1 MTVNWFKKSDKYINK
16 YLITAVRYS
25 IIKYLKIKQ
34 IVCKHKEVLYKA
46 TSGQFSLRMSLD
58 SVVDSLFT
66 SSLQ

>member
-1 MTVNWFKKSDKYINK
+1 MTVNGFKKSEKCINK

-25 IIKYLKIKQ
+25 IIKYLKIKH
-34 IVCKHKEVLYKA
+34 IVYEHKEVLYKP

-58 SVVDSLFT
+58 SVVELFT